1 MRLLTEHERW
11 AIKKKI
17 FNELDRTEG
26 GQQVVGYLA
35 GLFVSQK
42 RFMEVCLM
50 ISREMVIRGELE
62 VVGRTKDGE
71 EVVRRK
77 VTQ

>member
-1 MRLLTEHERW
+1 LASL
-11 AIKKKI
+11 I
-17 FNELDRTEG
+17 RTEG
-26 GQQVVGYLA
+26 GAQIVGVLA

-50 ISREMVIRGELE
+50 ISREMVIRNELE